1 MAWVAI
7 AVACGD
13 GGDAHGVRGHEGA
26 AVADPVSGWEVA
38 HERDAGRP
46 LEDGLDEVLPGRDG
60 RDTVEEEPGAGHFA
74 LRVRVVGQ
82 SGAVGEMDAEVSER
96 AAPLL
101 DRLPEGSSLLE
112 SEFPVFIG

>member
-7 AVACGD
+7 AVAGGD

-26 AVADPVSGWEVA
+26 AVADAVSGWEVA
-38 HERDAGRP
+38 HQRDAGRP

-82 SGAVGEMDAEVSER
+82 SRAVGEMDAEVSER
-96 AAPLL
+96 AAPML
-101 DRLPEGSSLLE
+101 D
-112 SEFPVFIG
+112 